1 MASGDRLLARLINQA
16 RTQDTLKERPYEP
29 GTYITVK
36 DVARMIEEQHR
47 MCFFCHL
54 TLEVNGR
61 DTTALSLL
69 DEDMAHTASNTVVA
83 CNHCSV
89 SRPGRTSWQ
98 LRGKGNRFKTGLV
111 KQCRLC
117 RSFHTTASKKFVR
130 DQSKADGY
138 RTACVVC
145 DVRPRRVRPRAPPI
159 VWL

>member
-1 MASGDRLLARLINQA
+1 MASGERYLARLISQA
-16 RTQDTLKERPYEP
+16 STQDTIKERPYEA

-47 MCFFCHL
+47 ACFFCHL

-61 DTTALSLL
+61 DTPALTRL

-83 CNHCSV
+83 CTHCSV

-98 LRGKGNRFKTGLV
+98 LRGKGSRAKTGLV

-117 RSFHTTASKKFVR
+117 NSFYTTASKKFVR

-138 RTACVVC
+138 RTACTGC
-145 DVRPRRVRPRAPPI
+145 DPRPRRVRPRPPF